1 MNEMKDLKDVNS
13 PLDPMNLMRSVG
25 GFSKGW
31 AIVLIIVGFAAL
43 ALPLEAGIA
52 IAIAVA
58 ILVIAAGVI
67 HLAGTFAARTSGA
80 FFWRLLVGGAYLL
93 AGVYLLVHP
102 KLSLVS
108 LTLALAILFLVEG
121 AFHIATYFQ
130 LRRVP
135 GSGWILFDG
144 IVTLILAILIWRSWP
159 SSAVWAVG
167 TLVGINLLISGFTRL
182 MYSSAVSRSAG
193 L

>member
-1 MNEMKDLKDVNS
+1 MNTPFLSGSLTSRVA
-13 PLDPMNLMRSVG
+13 

-31 AIVLIIVGFAAL
+31 AVVLIIVGFAAL

-58 ILVIAAGVI
+58 ILVVAAGII
-67 HLAGTFAARTSGA
+67 HLAGAVAARTSGA
-80 FFWRLLVGGAYLL
+80 FFWRLLVGGAYLI

-108 LTLALAILFLVEG
+108 LTLLLAILFLVEG
-121 AFHIATYFQ
+121 VFHIATYFQ
-130 LRRVP
+130 IRKAP

-144 IVTLILAILIWRSWP
+144 IVTLILSVLIWRSWP
-159 SSAVWAVG
+159 ASAVWVVG
-167 TLVGINLLISGFTRL
+167 TLVGINLLMSGFTRL
-182 MYSSAVSRSAG
+182 MYSSAVGRSSG
-193 L
+193 PQV